1 MGENI
6 DFEFTV
12 IGAGVVGLSIAKSL
26 TEKSKSVLVI
36 EKENKIGTGIS
47 SRNSQVIHAGMYYPT
62 NSLKAK
68 LCVEGNRL
76 MYEYCDKKN
85 ISHSKIGKYIVA
97 VNKEDEY
104 RLEDIFQ
111 QGQINGVEG
120 LLWKSKKEMES
131 VEPNVKATKAIF
143 SPNTGIVDV
152 HSFMNSMELDILQN
166 RGEFAFNHTVSG
178 IEKKESG
185 YRISLRCGDEEN
197 SVSSKYVINSAGL
210 YSDTIA
216 KLAGLDIQEE
226 NYTLHFC
233 KGDYFRYSKR
243 GMVNKLIYPVPSKN
257 LFGLGVHATLELDG
271 SIKFGPDVEY
281 LKEKNEVYSVDFNKR
296 ESFFKAVSEY
306 LSGIKI
312 EDLHPD
318 QSGIRPKLQ
327 GEGELF
333 RDFVISE
340 ETEKGL
346 PGFINLIGIE
356 SPGLTSSLAIGKS
369 ILEKL

>member
-1 MGENI
+1 
-6 DFEFTV
+6 
-12 IGAGVVGLSIAKSL
+12 
-26 TEKSKSVLVI
+26 
-36 EKENKIGTGIS
+36 
-47 SRNSQVIHAGMYYPT
+47 MYYPT
-62 NSLKAK
+62 NTLKAK

-97 VNKEDEY
+97 VNKDDEY

-120 LLWKSKKEMES
+120 LQWKSKKEMES

-152 HSFMNSMELDILQN
+152 HSFMNSLELDVLQN
-166 RGEFAFNHTVSG
+166 GGEFAFNHIVTG
-178 IEKKESG
+178 IENQDSSYKILIKSKE
-185 YRISLRCGDEEN
+185 EEIAIQT
-197 SVSSKYVINSAGL
+197 KYIINSAGL
-210 YSDTIA
+210 YSDKIA
-216 KLAGLDIQEE
+216 EFIGIDTKKE
-226 NYTLHFC
+226 NYSLHFC

-243 GMVNKLIYPVPSKN
+243 GIVNKLIYPVPSKK

-312 EDLHPD
+312 EDIHPD

-327 GEGELF
+327 GEGESF

-340 ETEKGL
+340 ETKKGL

-369 ILEKL
+369 ILEKLKMAHL